1 MNKSNN
7 AIMKKVFHVMYDD
20 DEKLLVAARELVEK
34 AYISQMYF
42 RHFLFTELIQ

>member
-20 DEKLLVAARELVEK
+20 DEKLLVAARELVGKGIHVNEVF
-34 AYISQMYF
+34 SPF
-42 RHFLFTELIQ
+42 RPAGK